1 MAGFITYCELKPQ
14 PMPPLVKEIKPYK
27 HKELSDLYGVSKK
40 TFTKWLTP
48 FKEKIGKRQ
57 GHYYSVE
64 QVKIIFFSLGVPSS
78 YDDMT

>member
-1 MAGFITYCELKPQ
+1 MAGYFTYCELKPQ
-14 PMPPLVKEIKPYK
+14 PMNPLVMLKPYK

-40 TFTKWLTP
+40 TFTKWLIP
-48 FKEKIGKRQ
+48 FREKIGKRQ

-64 QVKIIFFSLGVPSS
+64 QVKTIFSSLGVPSN

>member
-14 PMPPLVKEIKPYK
+14 PMTPLVKQIKPYK

-40 TFTKWLTP
+40 TFTKWLIP
-48 FKEKIGKRQ
+48 FREKIGERK

-64 QVKIIFFSLGVPSS
+64 QVRIIFTLLGIPSNL
-78 YDDMT
+78 DDRD